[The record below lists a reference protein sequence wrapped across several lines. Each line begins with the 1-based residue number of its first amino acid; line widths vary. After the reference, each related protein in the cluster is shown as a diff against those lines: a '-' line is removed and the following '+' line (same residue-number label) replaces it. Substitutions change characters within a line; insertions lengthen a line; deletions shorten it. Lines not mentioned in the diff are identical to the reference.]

1 MRIPQ
6 LVSYLQQEHRVTD
19 AVAAEL
25 AAADAQGQDVEKIIL
40 ERKLLSEDDLVRI
53 HGILLGL
60 PVITLVG
67 RDIPSTV
74 LRVLPRALAERHQ
87 AIAFEREGN
96 RLTVGL
102 VEPTDQR
109 TVEAIEF
116 FAREQR
122 LSVRYAIIS
131 VASFHAALRKYE
143 EEKQDTDAAITAAT
157 EKFSVITAS
166 ATSEEAELT
175 ESIQKAPVSKI
186 VATIIRHAVEAHA
199 SDIHIEPHGK
209 ESRVRY
215 RIDGV
220 LRTSLTLPGT
230 LHPAIVARVKVLA
243 RLKLDETR
251 IPQDGRIHL
260 DEGGRP
266 VDLRISTLPLL
277 ENEKV
282 VMRILETSAKI
293 LTLTDL
299 GFTDEQVAIVERS
312 VHRPHGMVLLTGPTG
327 SGKSTTLYTVLNL
340 LNGEGMNISTL
351 EDPVEYFVRGVN
363 QAQVRPEIG
372 FTFASGLRALLRQ
385 DPNIIML
392 GEIRDTETGELA
404 IHAGLTGHLLFST
417 LHTRDVLGVVPRL
430 IDMKIEPFLISS
442 TLVMAEAQRLARK
455 ICADCREPMP
465 VPPDVRATLE
475 QALADLPPRA
485 IPPEIATNGIT
496 LFKGRGCPKCGGKG
510 YRGRTVVAEL
520 LEFDQSFEQL
530 IISGFPID
538 QVRALIK
545 ERGML
550 TIYQNAL
557 LKAFSGVTTY
567 EEVLRITHD

>member
-1 MRIPQ
+1 MRISQ
-6 LVSYLQQEHRVTD
+6 LIPYLEREHQVT
-19 AVAAEL
+19 AAIAADL
-25 AAADAQGQDVEKIIL
+25 AAADARGEDIGKILI
-40 ERKLLSEDDLVRI
+40 EQKLLSEDDLVRI
-53 HGILLGL
+53 QGKLLGL
-60 PVITLVG
+60 PVISLVG
-67 RDIPSTV
+67 RDIPLTV
-74 LRVLPRALAERHQ
+74 LRVLPRHLAERYQ

-109 TVEAIEF
+109 TVEALEF
-116 FAREQR
+116 FAREQQ

-131 VASFHAALRKYE
+131 SGSYHAALRKYE
-143 EEKQDTDAAITAAT
+143 EEKQETDAAISAAT
-157 EKFSVITAS
+157 EKFSAPTATAS
-166 ATSEEAELT
+166 SEEEELT
-175 ESIQKAPVSKI
+175 ASIEKAPVSKI
-186 VATIIRHAVEAHA
+186 VSTIIRHAVEAHA

-215 RIDGV
+215 RVDGV

-230 LHPAIVARVKVLA
+230 LHPALVARVKVLA

-282 VMRILETSAKI
+282 VMRILETSAKM

-299 GFTDEQVAIVERS
+299 GFTEEQIATVERS

-340 LNGEGMNISTL
+340 LNGEGVNISTL

-372 FTFASGLRALLRQ
+372 FTFAAGLRALLRQ
-385 DPNIIML
+385 DPNVIMV

-455 ICADCREPMP
+455 VCPDCREPMA
-465 VPPDVRATLE
+465 VAPDVRAAIE
-475 QALADLPPRA
+475 RALADFPPKT
-485 IPPEIATNGIT
+485 IPEAVIANGIS
-496 LFKGRGCPKCGGKG
+496 LFKGRGCVKCGGKG

-538 QVRALIK
+538 QVRARIREL
-545 ERGML
+545 GML
-550 TIYQNAL
+550 TIFQNAL
-557 LKAFSGVTTY
+557 LKALAGVTTY